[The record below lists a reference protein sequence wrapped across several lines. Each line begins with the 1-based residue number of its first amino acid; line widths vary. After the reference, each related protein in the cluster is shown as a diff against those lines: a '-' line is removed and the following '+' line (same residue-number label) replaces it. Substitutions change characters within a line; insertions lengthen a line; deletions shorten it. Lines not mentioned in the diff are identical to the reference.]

1 MKTFKYRQSKLPP
14 MPPGLEV
21 AVAELD
27 TQIAGLVCENIGNH
41 LALQKI
47 SEMLSDCTDTC
58 ELNLQQIEVVADGQ
72 TVQPTL
78 KDLPIEQKQ
87 LVYSCSYTNSVL
99 LNLLSE
105 LTGRS
110 AESLAT
116 EIAAQSLIYSRQPT
130 IAAVETFIDNL
141 MEASKSDSTWYFKRM

>member
-1 MKTFKYRQSKLPP
+1 MKTFTYRQSELPP

-27 TQIAGLVCENIGNH
+27 TQIAGLICENIGNY

-116 EIAAQSLIYSRQPT
+116 EIATQSLIYSRQPT
-130 IAAVETFIDNL
+130 IAVVETFIDEL
-141 MEASKSDSTWYFKRM
+141 VEASKSDSTWYFKRM